1 MLLNREY
8 EGRRIDCL
16 WDPREYAA
24 GHLGTERSPRVGGPP
39 GRPRGPRVEGAEG
52 GAGVAE
58 LAAAREAARGG
69 ARVVAAR
76 LVGGGG
82 DGGVGEGVQDVLG
95 RLAGRGVHAA
105 LRGSIRQL
113 ACAEGDQI
121 FPTRD

>member
-52 GAGVAE
+52 GAGAE
-58 LAAAREAARGG
+58 LLLRERGG
-69 ARVVAAR
+69 ARVA
-76 LVGGGG
+76 LVG
-82 DGGVGEGVQDVLG
+82 GGVGEGVQDVLG
-95 RLAGRGVHAA
+95 SLARGSVDAA
-105 LRGSIRQL
+105 LPVGISLTPGRS
-113 ACAEGDQI
+113 
-121 FPTRD
+121 